1 MKEQHNIDGIY
12 FRILRDD
19 VYQTICFSDLTE
31 EEMLEVMKNKD
42 IDWIRQLAIILGNKL
57 YEIAEQ
63 FDIYQGE
70 DD

>member
-12 FRILRDD
+12 FRVLRDGI
-19 VYQTICFSDLTE
+19 YQSICFSDLTE
-31 EEMLEVMKNKD
+31 AEMLEVLKNKD
-42 IDWIRQLAIILGNKL
+42 IEWIRQLAIILGNKL

-63 FDIYQGE
+63 FDIYKRE

>member
-1 MKEQHNIDGIY
+1 
-12 FRILRDD
+12 